1 MSTTDRTR
9 ALRRSMV
16 SEARRAVVDGGLQG
30 FTIEQLC
37 ERVGVSRRT
46 FFNHFASKE
55 DVVLGIELH
64 ADTELLA
71 AYAAGSVVPSDLAP
85 LPSVIALLIEQLH
98 VAGIDRTDE
107 ALVRHVFER
116 EPALTARFLSAT
128 DTQIAKVADAVRER
142 FDWTEPDDPRARL
155 VAEAAVG
162 VVRVSAATYFDD
174 DFDEATGPRFDELL
188 ESSLRLM
195 TAAISTPAPGGT
207 P

>member
-1 MSTTDRTR
+1 
-9 ALRRSMV
+9 MV

>member
-1 MSTTDRTR
+1 MTTAERTR
-9 ALRRSMV
+9 TLRRSMV

-55 DVVLGIELH
+55 DVVLGIELN
-64 ADTELLA
+64 ADTALLA
-71 AYAAGSVVPSDLAP
+71 AYADGAVVPTTLAP
-85 LPSVIALLIEQLH
+85 LPSVIALIIEQLH
-98 VAGIDRTDE
+98 VAGIDRADE

-128 DTQIAKVADAVRER
+128 DTQIQNVADAVRQR
-142 FDWTEPDDPRARL
+142 FAWHDPADPRARL

-162 VVRVSAATYFDD
+162 VVRVSAGTYFAD
-174 DFDEATGPRFDELL
+174 DFDEASGPRFDELL
-188 ESSLRLM
+188 DTNLRLM
-195 TAAISTPAPGGT
+195 TEAITIPAQEGT
-207 P
+207 S

>member
-1 MSTTDRTR
+1 
-9 ALRRSMV
+9 MV
-16 SEARRAVVDGGLQG
+16 AEARRAVVDGGLQG

-55 DVVLGIELH
+55 DVVLGIELN

-71 AYAAGSVVPSDLAP
+71 AYGEGSVVPATLAP
-85 LPSVIALLIEQLH
+85 LPSVIALIIEQLH
-98 VAGIDRTDE
+98 VAGLDRADE

-128 DTQIAKVADAVRER
+128 DAQIAKVADAVRQR
-142 FDWTEPDDPRARL
+142 FGWTDPGDPRARL
-155 VAEAAVG
+155 VTEAAVG
-162 VVRVSAATYFDD
+162 VVRVSAGTYFDD

-188 ESSLRLM
+188 DTNLRLM
-195 TAAISTPAPGGT
+195 TAAVSIPAQEGT
-207 P
+207 S

>member
-1 MSTTDRTR
+1 
-9 ALRRSMV
+9 MV

-71 AYAAGSVVPSDLAP
+71 AFAAGSVVPSSLAP

-98 VAGIDRTDE
+98 VAGIDRADE

-128 DTQIAKVADAVRER
+128 DAQIAKVAEAVRQR
-142 FDWTEPDDPRARL
+142 FDWTAPDDPRARL

-188 ESSLRLM
+188 ETNLRLM

>member
-1 MSTTDRTR
+1 
-9 ALRRSMV
+9 MV

-188 ESSLRLM
+188 ESNLRLM

>member
-188 ESSLRLM
+188 ESNLRLM

>member
-1 MSTTDRTR
+1 
-9 ALRRSMV
+9 MV

-55 DVVLGIELH
+55 DVVLGIELN
-64 ADTELLA
+64 ADTALLA
-71 AYAAGSVVPSDLAP
+71 AYADGSVVPATLAP
-85 LPSVIALLIEQLH
+85 LPSVIALIIEQLH
-98 VAGIDRTDE
+98 VAGIDRADE

-128 DTQIAKVADAVRER
+128 DTQIQKVADAVRQR
-142 FDWTEPDDPRARL
+142 FSWNDPADPRARL

-162 VVRVSAATYFDD
+162 VIRVSAGTYFDD
-174 DFDEATGPRFDELL
+174 DFDEASGPRFDELL
-188 ESSLRLM
+188 DTNLRLM
-195 TAAISTPAPGGT
+195 TEAITIPAQEGT
-207 P
+207 S